1 MINSSAIKQC
11 CHKALGLIITL
22 ALSAIATIAQPTMAP
37 NPIIT
42 DIYTADPSAHVWK
55 DGRLYLYPSHDI
67 APPRGCDLMDQYHV
81 YSTDDMVHWTDHGE
95 ILRASQVSWGRPEGG
110 FMWAPDCAFKNGTY
124 YYYFPHPT
132 GSGDLWNST
141 WKIGVATS
149 KSPAGGFTVQGYIP
163 NLESLIDPCVFI
175 DDDSTAYFYHG
186 GGGRCLGG
194 KLKDNMM
201 EIDGVMKP
209 MMGLTDFHE
218 GTWVHKRNGIYYL
231 SYPDNINPGG
241 NQMRYATSNSP
252 LGPWTSRGVY
262 MEQTGCE
269 TNHGSIVEF
278 KGHWYAF
285 YHNSIL
291 SGNGNLRSVCVDKLY
306 YNEDGTIQMVK
317 QTREHGTAYKGITR
331 QVPGVIEAEDY
342 NEGGQGK
349 GYSDSD
355 PLNTQGK
362 YRLNEGVDIE
372 SYSSGNYSI
381 GNTNDGEFTN
391 YTVEVTADGIF
402 DVQCM
407 VASGVTN
414 GGGFHLEIDD
424 RKVTGKLA
432 VPNKGWATWQTIT
445 AGSIPLT
452 KGVHVFKFFTYG
464 GMNVDKFKFAEGMHA
479 YFTDPIQVPGTFQAE
494 HFDTG
499 GEGVSYHD
507 TEAVNKT
514 AAFRTSDGV
523 DIENCAEGGY
533 NISWMQQG
541 EWLGYT
547 IRVAKTAAYDIIT
560 RASSDGGGSYHIE
573 IDNKDVTG
581 TLVVTGGGWQ
591 AWKNVKAEKIP
602 LQEGLHILK
611 LVTNGGMNLNYFT
624 ISESLSTSAVELT
637 DNQLLV
643 YPNPSV
649 NGNFHFQLPE
659 SGHLTIASANGKIIY
674 NQSLGSGT
682 HQVDLSNFT
691 KGVYLASLVTKS
703 GISRC
708 KLICSGIW

>member
-1 MINSSAIKQC
+1 MINSSAIKQR
-11 CHKALGLIITL
+11 CHKALGLAITL
-22 ALSAIATIAQPTMAP
+22 AATAITVTAQQTMAP

-95 ILRASQVSWGRPEGG
+95 ILRASQVPWGRPEGG

-132 GSGDLWNST
+132 GAGDLWNST

-149 KSPAGGFTVQGYIP
+149 KSPTGGFTVQGYIP

-175 DDDSTAYFYHG
+175 DDDSTAYFYQG

-231 SYPDNINPGG
+231 SYPDNTNPGG

-278 KGHWYAF
+278 KGQWYAF

-291 SGNGNLRSVCVDKLY
+291 SGNGTLRSVCVDKLF
-306 YNEDGTIQMVK
+306 YNEDGSIQMVK
-317 QTREHGTAYKGITR
+317 QTREHGTPYKGITR

-355 PLNTQGK
+355 PSNTQGK

-372 SYSSGNYSI
+372 SYSAGNYSI

-391 YTVEVTADGIF
+391 YAFEVTADGIY
-402 DVQCM
+402 DVQCI

-464 GMNVDKFKFAEGMHA
+464 GMNVDKFKFVEGMHA

-494 HFDTG
+494 HFDKG

-507 TEAVNKT
+507 TEAANKT
-514 AAFRTSDGV
+514 AAFRTGEGV

-533 NISWMQQG
+533 NISWMQGG

-547 IRVAKTAAYDIIT
+547 IRVAKTAEYDIIT
-560 RASSDGGGSYHIE
+560 RAAADGGGSFHIE

-581 TLVVTGGGWQ
+581 TLTVSGGGWQ

-611 LVTNGGMNLNYFT
+611 LVTGGGMNLNYFT
-624 ISESLSTSAVELT
+624 INESLPTSAVELT
-637 DNQLLV
+637 GNQLLV
-643 YPNPSV
+643 YPNPSA
-649 NGNFHFQLPE
+649 NGNFHIQLPE
-659 SGHLTIASANGKIIY
+659 SGRLTIASVNGKLIY
-674 NQSLGSGT
+674 NQFFDCGIWE
-682 HQVDLSNFT
+682 VDLSNHPQ
-691 KGVYLASLVTKS
+691 GIYLASLVTKS
-703 GISRC
+703 GIFRC

>member
-1 MINSSAIKQC
+1 MKQLC
-11 CHKALGLIITL
+11 LKALVLILILIISVNHIT
-22 ALSAIATIAQPTMAP
+22 AQQTMAP

-55 DGRLYLYPSHDI
+55 DGRLYLYPSHDV

-95 ILRASQVSWGRPEGG
+95 ILRASQVPWGRPEGG

-132 GSGDLWNST
+132 GAGDLWNST

-163 NLESLIDPCVFI
+163 GLESLIDPCVFI
-175 DDDSTAYFYHG
+175 DDDSTAYFYQG

-201 EIDGVMKP
+201 EIDGTMKP

-231 SYPDNINPGG
+231 SYPDNTNPGG

-252 LGPWTSRGVY
+252 LGPWTSRGIY

-278 KGHWYAF
+278 KGQWYAF

-291 SGNGNLRSVCVDKLY
+291 SGNGNLRSVCVDKLF
-306 YNEDGTIQMVK
+306 YNEDGSIQMVK
-317 QTREHGTAYKGITR
+317 QTREHGTPYKGITR

-355 PLNTQGK
+355 PSNTQGK

-372 SYSSGNYSI
+372 SYSAGSYSI

-391 YTVEVTADGIF
+391 YTVEVTADGIY
-402 DVQCM
+402 DVQCV

-445 AGSIPLT
+445 AGIIPLT

-464 GMNVDKFKFAEGMHA
+464 GMNVDKFKFVEGMHA

-494 HFDTG
+494 HFDKG

-507 TEAVNKT
+507 TEAANKT
-514 AAFRTSDGV
+514 AAFRTGEGV
-523 DIENCAEGGY
+523 DIENCAEGGF
-533 NISWMQQG
+533 NISWMQGG

-547 IRVAKTAAYDIIT
+547 IRVAKTDEYDIIT
-560 RASSDGGGSYHIE
+560 RAAADGGGSFHIE
-573 IDNKDVTG
+573 IDD
-581 TLVVTGGGWQ
+581 
-591 AWKNVKAEKIP
+591 
-602 LQEGLHILK
+602 H
-611 LVTNGGMNLNYFT
+611 
-624 ISESLSTSAVELT
+624 
-637 DNQLLV
+637 
-643 YPNPSV
+643 
-649 NGNFHFQLPE
+649 
-659 SGHLTIASANGKIIY
+659 
-674 NQSLGSGT
+674 
-682 HQVDLSNFT
+682 
-691 KGVYLASLVTKS
+691 
-703 GISRC
+703 
-708 KLICSGIW
+708 

>member
-1 MINSSAIKQC
+1 M
-11 CHKALGLIITL
+11 ALGLVITL
-22 ALSAIATIAQPTMAP
+22 VATAIAATAQPTMAP

-55 DGRLYLYPSHDI
+55 DGRLYLYPSHDV

-95 ILRASQVSWGRPEGG
+95 ILRASQVPWGRPEGG

-163 NLESLIDPCVFI
+163 GLESLIDPCVFI
-175 DDDSTAYFYHG
+175 DDDSTAYFYQG

-209 MMGLTDFHE
+209 MIGLTDFHE
-218 GTWVHKRNGIYYL
+218 GTWVHKCNGIYYL
-231 SYPDNINPGG
+231 SYPDNTNPGG

-278 KGHWYAF
+278 KGQWYAF

-291 SGNGNLRSVCVDKLY
+291 SGNGNLRSVCIDKLY
-306 YNEDGTIQMVK
+306 YNEDGSIQMVK
-317 QTREHGTAYKGITR
+317 QTREHGTPYKGITR

-391 YTVEVTADGIF
+391 YTIEVTADGIY
-402 DVQCM
+402 DIQCV

-424 RKVTGKLA
+424 RKVTGKLT
-432 VPNKGWATWQTIT
+432 VPNKGWAAWQTIT

-464 GMNVDKFKFAEGMHA
+464 GMNVDKFKFVEGMHA
-479 YFTDPIQVPGTFQAE
+479 YLTDPIPVPGTFQAE

-507 TEAVNKT
+507 TESVNKT

-547 IRVAKTAAYDIIT
+547 IRVAKTAQYDIIT
-560 RASSDGGGSYHIE
+560 RAAADGGGSFHIE

-581 TLVVTGGGWQ
+581 TIPVSGGGWQ
-591 AWKNVKAEKIP
+591 AWKNVVAEKVTM
-602 LQEGLHILK
+602 QEGLHILK

-624 ISESLSTSAVELT
+624 ISESLSTSAVGLKN
-637 DNQLLV
+637 NQLLV

-659 SGHLTIASANGKIIY
+659 SGLLTISTVNGKIIY
-674 NQSLGSGT
+674 NQFHGSGT
-682 HQVDLSNFT
+682 GVVDLSNYP
-691 KGVYLASLVTKS
+691 KGIYLASLVTKS

-708 KLICSGIW
+708 KLICSGIR